1 MSSLELL
8 TLLKQQNLSH
18 FRIQDVA
25 QLAGVSV
32 NTISSQLKRL
42 EKSGHIVRLKRGLIA
57 LPDKIQRF
65 ALPAIL
71 TAPIP
76 SYVSLYSAL
85 FFHGLIEQ
93 IPEIIYAITAGRT
106 TQVTNS
112 LATVSFHHVDLTFV
126 AGYMV
131 DPKTEIAMA
140 TAEKAL
146 VDTLYLQ
153 SSRSSLFHKL
163 PELEIPP
170 EFSERCA
177 KEFIGLI
184 PHEAKRKSTRIRL
197 EKILSSGG
205 AT

>member
-1 MSSLELL
+1 MRTLELL
-8 TLLKQQNLSH
+8 ALLKQQNLSH

-42 EKSGHIVRLKRGLIA
+42 ENSGHIVRLKRGLIA
-57 LPDKIQRF
+57 LPDEIQRF

-85 FFHGLIEQ
+85 SFHGLIEQ

-106 TQVTNS
+106 TQLTNS

-126 AGYMV
+126 TGYTV
-131 DPKTEIAMA
+131 DQNTEVAMA
-140 TAEKAL
+140 TMEKAL

-163 PELEIPP
+163 PELEIPR
-170 EFSERCA
+170 EFSEKRA
-177 KEFIGLI
+177 KEFIRLI
-184 PHEAKRKSTRIRL
+184 PHQAKRKSTQTRL
-197 EKILSSGG
+197 EKILNSGG
-205 AT
+205 AI